1 VRHPAY
7 RTGVPSADPL
17 EPFRADPAGSA
28 VLLDVDGTL
37 SPIVAHPDLSEVPG
51 PTLELIGRLVERL
64 GLVGCV
70 SGRAAADVLRLVP
83 VPGIAVSGN
92 HGLEIADGGTVM
104 TAPDVEPYLPAV
116 ADLAR
121 RLAPVAAQADAWVE
135 DKGATLA
142 VHFRQAR
149 DPAAAERRL
158 REEALPLAEA
168 SGLAARF
175 GRMVLEVRPPVPLD
189 KGTAVQRLLHGRRLA
204 RSLFAGDDTTDLDAF
219 AVVDV
224 AVAVLSPESPP
235 GLAAAAQVHVQ
246 GPAGLAELLE
256 TLV

>member
-1 VRHPAY
+1 VPPADLL
-7 RTGVPSADPL
+7 A
-17 EPFRADPAGSA
+17 PFRADPRGSA
-28 VLLDVDGTL
+28 LLLDVDGTL
-37 SPIVAHPDLSEVPG
+37 SPIVPHPDLSEVPA
-51 PTLELIGRLVERL
+51 PTLALLGRLVARF

-70 SGRAAADVLRLVP
+70 SGRAAADVLRLVG

-92 HGLEIADGGTVM
+92 HGLEIADGGAVL
-104 TAPDVEPYLPAV
+104 TAPDVEPYLPAL
-116 ADLAR
+116 AELAR
-121 RLAPVAAQADAWVE
+121 RLTPIAARADAWIE

-149 DPAAAERRL
+149 DPDAAEQAL
-158 REEALPLAEA
+158 RQEALPLAA
-168 SGLAARF
+168 GSGLAARF

-189 KGTAVQRLLHGRRLA
+189 KGTAVRRLLHGRGLA
-204 RSLFAGDDTTDLDAF
+204 RSMFAGDDTTDLDAF

-235 GLAAAAQVHVQ
+235 GLAAAAGMQVQ

-256 TLV
+256 TLA